1 MKPVI
6 VMTAM
11 KGVFFGY
18 TDEEPS
24 PEKMTL
30 KNVRMC
36 VRWRNLRGVL
46 GLAETGPVDGCLVS
60 VPAPE
65 ATIYQITAVVAVTD
79 EAVKAWEA
87 APWG

>member
-6 VMTAM
+6 VMTDLR
-11 KGVFFGY
+11 GVFFGY
-18 TDEEPS
+18 TEDEPS
-24 PEKMTL
+24 EKMTL

-65 ATIYQITAVVAVTD
+65 ATIFKINSVVAVTD
-79 EAVKAWEA
+79 AAVEAWEA
-87 APWG
+87 APWS